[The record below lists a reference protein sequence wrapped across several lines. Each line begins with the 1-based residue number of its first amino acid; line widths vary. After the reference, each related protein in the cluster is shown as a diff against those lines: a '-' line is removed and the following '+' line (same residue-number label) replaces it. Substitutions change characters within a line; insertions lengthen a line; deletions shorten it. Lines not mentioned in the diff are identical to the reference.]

1 MGVFGRIL
9 GSLAGNLGSALF
21 PTYSNGKQVD
31 GGAIGAQ
38 LGENILPFARGG
50 VVPGQRVFNTGQMVV
65 RKPRRT
71 YQKSSGRK
79 SRRKK

>member
-1 MGVFGRIL
+1 MG
-9 GSLAGNLGSALF
+9 LGSAIGGLLGGLGSKIF
-21 PTYSNGKQVD
+21 PIPGVKGDELGSFL
-31 GGAIGAQ
+31 GGF
-38 LGENILPFARGG
+38 LPFQAGG

>member
-1 MGVFGRIL
+1 MGFGSAIGGLLGGL
-9 GSLAGNLGSALF
+9 GSKLIPIPGINGAELGNFLGGLVGF
-21 PTYSNGKQVD
+21 Q
-31 GGAIGAQ
+31 
-38 LGENILPFARGG
+38 EGG
-50 VVPGQRVFNTGQMVV
+50 VVPSQRVFHTGQAMVV